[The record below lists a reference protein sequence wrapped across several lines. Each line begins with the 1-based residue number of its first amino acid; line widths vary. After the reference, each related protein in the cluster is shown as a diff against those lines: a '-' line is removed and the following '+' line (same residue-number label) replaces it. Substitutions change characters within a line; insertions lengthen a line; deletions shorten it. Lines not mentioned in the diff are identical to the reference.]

1 MRVQHLHKRAR
12 INSEAEAPGT
22 ASGSAMTMS
31 DSTIRIPHKIGSE
44 QSFAAVCASLLK
56 EEIRFEAVDQGDAYV
71 ITLLGY

>member
-1 MRVQHLHKRAR
+1 
-12 INSEAEAPGT
+12 
-22 ASGSAMTMS
+22 MTMS